1 MQATR
6 TDYRRRILRVQ
17 LYIQDHLDQDLRAD
31 HLARLAHFSPFHF
44 HRIFKGIVGESIA
57 EYVRRLRLE
66 HAGARLRAG
75 DATIMAIGLAAGYDS
90 QEAFCRAFRN
100 AFVVSPS
107 EFRRRSRTTLVY
119 RQSSERSRVET
130 ERTIRLEELPAK
142 RVAFV
147 RHVGPYP
154 NCVPTFERFVTWAYS
169 HGIYVPGQ
177 TQIIGVYHDDPEI
190 TPPDKLRYDC
200 CLTVG
205 ESFAERDE
213 VKVKAL
219 DGGAFAVLTHR
230 GSHDGLAEAY
240 QWLYG
245 TWLPSNGYRLRDAP
259 PFEVYQNVVPRLAPE
274 RLITEIHIPLA
285 TGFARRRSTI
295 APVRAAGKFASL
307 EFPDHNEE

>member
-1 MQATR
+1 MRASR
-6 TDYRRRILRVQ
+6 IDYRRRILRVQ

-31 HLARLAHFSPFHF
+31 QLARLAHFSSFHF
-44 HRIFKGIVGESIA
+44 HRIFKGIVGEGIA

-75 DATIMAIGLAAGYDS
+75 DASITAIGRAAGYDS
-90 QEAFCRAFRN
+90 QEAFCRAFRG
-100 AFVVSPS
+100 AFGVSPS
-107 EFRRRSRTTLVY
+107 EFRRRSRSMLAY
-119 RQSSERSRVET
+119 RQFSKQSPAET
-130 ERTIRLEELPAK
+130 ERTVEIKELPAK

-154 NCVPTFERFVTWAYS
+154 DCVPTFERFVAWAYS
-169 HGIYVPGQ
+169 HRIYIAGR

-190 TPPDKLRYDC
+190 TPADKLRYDC
-200 CLTVG
+200 CLTVD
-205 ESFAERDE
+205 ESFTERDD

-245 TWLPSNGYRLRDAP
+245 AWLPSNGYRLRDAP
-259 PFEVYQNVVPRLAPE
+259 PFEVYQNVVPRLPPE
-274 RLITEIHIPLA
+274 RLVTEIHVPLA
-285 TGFARRRSTI
+285 TGFVRRRSTPD
-295 APVRAAGKFASL
+295 PVRAAIL
-307 EFPDHNEE
+307 VDP